1 MKKLLVVMGLL
12 AVQLSISAQTKWN
25 VDPVHSSVK
34 FSVTHLVISEVEGT
48 FKVYAGSISSTNTDF
63 TDATIDFS
71 VDVNSVNT
79 DNDYRDKHLKSD
91 DFFNAEKFPKITFK
105 SISFK
110 KVSGNNY
117 ALIGDITIRDITKR
131 VTFDVVYN
139 GQVKDPY
146 GNIKAGFK
154 ASTVINRLDF
164 NLKWNNLTEAGGAVV
179 GKDVSLKLNLEFA
192 QGK

>member
-1 MKKLLVVMGLL
+1 MKKILVAFVLL
-12 AVQLSISAQTKWN
+12 AVHSAVSAQTKWN

-48 FKVYAGSISSTNTDF
+48 FKVYAGSISSASPDF
-63 TDATIDFS
+63 ADAAIDFS
-71 VDVNSVNT
+71 VDVSSVNT

-105 SISFK
+105 SVSFK

-117 ALIGDITIRDITKR
+117 ALTGDITIRDITKR

-154 ASTVINRLDF
+154 ASTVINRLDY

-179 GKDVSLKLNLEFA
+179 GKDVTLKLNLEFA
-192 QGK
+192 QAK